1 MKLRR
6 TSIALKFI
14 FLIFVLV
21 GSTYAEST
29 NISSEEF
36 RSNDQLVD
44 KNPFTS
50 GSPEL
55 KNCLHQALGEE
66 SFNSIALERRPTK
79 EEDNL
84 MEPCMAKYSGQ
95 RDNSKD
101 SRNQNDQNPFTPSLP
116 DLTGVIERCSQRP
129 VIPAHG
135 YQGLLTDVHVHTS
148 PSSDST

>member
-21 GSTYAEST
+21 GSANAEST

-44 KNPFTS
+44 KNPFIS
-50 GSPEL
+50 GSLEL
-55 KNCLHQALGEE
+55 KNCLRQALGEKL
-66 SFNSIALERRPTK
+66 FNTIAMERRPTQ

-84 MEPCMAKYSGQ
+84 MEPCMAKYYGQ

-116 DLTGVIERCSQRP
+116 DLTGRSEE
-129 VIPAHG
+129 
-135 YQGLLTDVHVHTS
+135 HTS
-148 PSSDST
+148 ELQSRRNLVCRLLLEKKKIIEKY